1 MINSTYPYET
11 SSPGVARHQ
20 CDECGAWERADK
32 GAIRHSKRC
41 ESRAQV
47 AETDPAEAPAAARR
61 ESYAQHVR
69 DLADNSPL
77 AVQPRDWAT
86 AMNRDD

>member
-1 MINSTYPYET
+1 MINTTFPYET

-32 GAIRHSKRC
+32 GAIHHGKRC
-41 ESRAQV
+41 ESRLQV
-47 AETDPAEAPAAARR
+47 TVAAPAEVPAAARR

-77 AVQPRDWAT
+77 AVQPRDWSL